1 MNYFK
6 YLLISS
12 TMLKFITPY
21 FISVMLSVFMASI
34 AFATP
39 SIQSTSLA
47 NGLKVIIKEDH
58 RAPLVMVQ
66 VWYAVGGADEPKD
79 KMGISH
85 LLEHMMFKGTIRVPD
100 NELKRLN
107 ATYGGSL
114 NAITNPNYTY
124 YYQLFP
130 KDYLGLALEL
140 EADRMSG
147 LYLKQRDFMTEIQ
160 VVMEERRQRIDDNPQ
175 ALAFEKFRYLAY
187 PNSNYQQP
195 VIGHMDNLKSIDL
208 KDLQAWYDRWYA
220 PNNAT
225 LVIVGDI
232 NSQQTLTQI
241 QRYFGD
247 IRAKTLLPRTPLQ
260 HPTHLGHRHID
271 IDTNTQVANLYMA
284 WNVPSLVTSAD
295 TTETYALSL
304 LQSVLHGQISSRLNR
319 KLMREQKT
327 LAAVNV
333 SYEMIQRGD
342 TLFTITAIPQQK
354 VSLRQAQQ
362 AIQAVITDLQ
372 NNLMS
377 TDELERVRTTVL
389 ADAIYN
395 EDTLNGQA
403 ILLGSLEA
411 NGLSHTLASQF
422 AEYYQRITPSDIQK
436 VAQKYLTANNM
447 TTLYMQSEQ
456 HKALASLED
465 NMPETDNETPP
476 TIPVPPLSQE
486 Q

>member
-1 MNYFK
+1 
-6 YLLISS
+6 
-12 TMLKFITPY
+12 MLKFINPY
-21 FISVMLSVFMASI
+21 SLSVVASLFI
-34 AFATP
+34 TSTTFAAATL
-39 SIQSTSLA
+39 QSTTLS

-66 VWYAVGGADEPKD
+66 VWYAIGGADEPKE
-79 KMGISH
+79 KLGISH

-175 ALAFEKFRYLAY
+175 ALAFEKFRYIAY

-195 VIGHMDNLKSIDL
+195 VIGHMTNLKTIDL
-208 KDLQAWYDRWYA
+208 KDLQTWYDRWYA

-232 NSQQTLTQI
+232 NSQQTLTQV

-247 IRAKTLLPRTPLQ
+247 ISAKTLLPRQPLQ
-260 HPTHLGHRHID
+260 QPTHIGHRHID
-271 IDTNTQVANLYMA
+271 IDSNTQVANLYMA
-284 WNVPSLVTSAD
+284 WNVPSLVTTPD
-295 TTETYALSL
+295 VTEAYALSL
-304 LQSVLHGQISSRLNR
+304 LQNILYGQISSRLNR
-319 KLMREQKT
+319 ILMREQKT

-333 SYEMIQRGD
+333 SYDMIQRGD

-354 VSLRQAQQ
+354 VSLKQAQQ
-362 AIQAVITDLQ
+362 AIRSVITDLQ
-372 NNLMS
+372 KNPLS
-377 TDELERVRTTVL
+377 TDELEGVRTTVL
-389 ADAIYN
+389 ANAIYN

-411 NGLSHTLASQF
+411 NGLSHALSNQF

-436 VAQKYLTANNM
+436 VAQKYLTQNNL

-456 HKALASLED
+456 HKALDAIAD
-465 NMPETDNETPP
+465 TMPETDNETPP
-476 TIPVPPLSQE
+476 TVPIPPLTQE